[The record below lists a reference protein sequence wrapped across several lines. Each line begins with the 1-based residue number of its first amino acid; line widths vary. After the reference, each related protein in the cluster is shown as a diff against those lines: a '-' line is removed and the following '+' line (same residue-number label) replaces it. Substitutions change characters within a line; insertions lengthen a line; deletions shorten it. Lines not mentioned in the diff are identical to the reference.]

1 MIKRCGFKQRKTAGY
16 ISSLMRHIITVT
28 DDGQHMRLKFCGIVV
43 YKVKNPLIM
52 EYYKKRHVL
61 ETKHGISTIILGSSH
76 GNRGVITTLMDE
88 PTVNLATTSQDL
100 YQGYHLLKY
109 AVQQHP
115 AIKKVVLCFAP
126 FSYGYNIS
134 HSSEKYRTAMLQ
146 TVFGILPFQQDL
158 TISKRWYNK
167 MPKRFLE
174 NISPDSDNNPLV
186 GHIPLESDKVRER
199 AIKHTEFATNNSMDV
214 WLDKIIDFS
223 HVHKIDLYIV
233 VPPYAD
239 MYKQY
244 LGPDIFEPLH
254 EKCRKYGIKYHCF
267 LDDTDFNLD
276 DFYDSDHLNISG
288 ATKLTAKINTM
299 LGR

>member
-1 MIKRCGFKQRKTAGY
+1 MKRYDGIFKR
-16 ISSLMRHIITVT
+16 ILSPMRHIITVA
-28 DDGQHMRLKFCGIVV
+28 DNGQCMHLKFCGIVV

-61 ETKHGISTIILGSSH
+61 ETKPNLSTIILGSSH
-76 GNRGVITTLMDE
+76 GNRGVNTTLMEE

-109 AVQQHP
+109 AVQQRP
-115 AIKKVVLCFAP
+115 TIKKVVFCFSP

-186 GHIPLESDKVRER
+186 GHVPLESDKVRER
-199 AIKHTEFATNNSMDV
+199 ATKHVEFATNNSMDV
-214 WLDKIIDFS
+214 WFDKIIDFTRENNIEL
-223 HVHKIDLYIV
+223 HIV
-233 VPPYAD
+233 IPPYTD

-244 LGPDIFEPLH
+244 LGSAIFEPLH

-267 LDDTDFNLD
+267 LDDTDFKLD
-276 DFYDSDHLNISG
+276 DFHDSDHLNISG
-288 ATKLTAKINTM
+288 ATKFTAKINTI